1 MVDGLRDDG
10 KEMDQ
15 KAALRA
21 SVGSAHPSSGR
32 QATDIGVSQE
42 QMKVY
47 QEMLAAAE
55 QRELSLKVQVTTL
68 EGASITLQAENAALK
83 QLCDSSRDEK
93 NKLMKVHKVRQLWE
107 DVHLPNLEDVCP
119 QTWLKLSLTR

>member
-1 MVDGLRDDG
+1 MVDGLREDG

-15 KAALRA
+15 KAALRV
-21 SVGSAHPSSGR
+21 SVGSGHPSSGR
-32 QATDIGVSQE
+32 QATDIGVS
-42 QMKVY
+42 

-68 EGASITLQAENAALK
+68 EGANVTLQAENAALK

-93 NKLMKVHKVRQLWE
+93 NKLMKVHKVRQLGE
-107 DVHLPNLEDVCP
+107 DVRPPNMV
-119 QTWLKLSLTR
+119 KMTR